1 MVLNEE
7 QRLLHSTIR
16 DFLSQRAPV
25 AALRE
30 LRDDPNPQ
38 GFDSSLWKELIDL
51 GVSSIVLSEE
61 HGGFGFG
68 WMGLG
73 AVMEEIGR
81 HLTATPMLSSIVIGA
96 ALVEAAD
103 DHHSS
108 DLLPEV
114 VAGTRNL
121 AFACDEGLRFNPA
134 ATAASLNNGLLQGE
148 KSFVLNGPGATDFLV
163 VARSLADSKGTDGL
177 SLILVPRDTAGVTV
191 NSIHSVDGHSFAQI
205 NFDQVAVDQQQIIGA
220 PDHAWDF
227 VGPILDRATLALSAE
242 MLGGARELLQRTL
255 AYLNDREQFDV
266 KIGSFQALQHRC
278 AQLFCQLELAQ
289 SVVYKGLSAIDQE
302 QQDVAKLAS
311 HAKVLAID
319 CYQKMS
325 NEAVQMHGGMGI
337 TDEVDIGL
345 FLKRSRVCNQIMGDS
360 SFHRERFAQLCG
372 Y

>member
-30 LRDDPNPQ
+30 LRDNGNPQ
-38 GFDSSLWKELIDL
+38 GFDSDLWNELIEL

-61 HGGFGFG
+61 QGGLGFG

-96 ALVEAAD
+96 ALVEAAA
-103 DHHSS
+103 DHHSN
-108 DLLPEV
+108 DLLPDV
-114 VAGTRNL
+114 VVGTRNL
-121 AFACDEGLRFNPA
+121 AFACDEGLRYNPG
-134 ATAASLNNGLLQGE
+134 ATAAALDNGLLQGE
-148 KSFVLNGPGATDFLV
+148 KTFVINGPGATDFLV
-163 VARSLADSKGTDGL
+163 LARTVADSKGTDGL
-177 SLILVPRDTAGVTV
+177 TLIVVPRDTAGVTV
-191 NSIHSVDGHSFAQI
+191 NPIHSADGHSFARV
-205 NFDQVAVDQQQIIGA
+205 NFNQVAVDQQQIVGV
-220 PDHAWDF
+220 PDRAWDF
-227 VGPILDRATLALSAE
+227 VSPVLDRATLALAAE
-242 MLGGARELLQRTL
+242 MLGGARELLERTL

-289 SVVYKGLSAIDQE
+289 SVVYKGLSAIDQG
-302 QQDVAKLAS
+302 QQDLAKLAS

-345 FLKRSRVCNQIMGDS
+345 FLKRSRVCNQILGDS
-360 SFHRERFAQLCG
+360 SFHRERFATLCG

>member
-1 MVLNEE
+1 MVLNEA

-16 DFLSQRAPV
+16 DFLNQRAPV
-25 AALRE
+25 VALRE
-30 LRDDPNPQ
+30 LRDNPNPQ
-38 GFDSSLWKELIDL
+38 GFDSDLWNELVEL
-51 GVSSIVLSEE
+51 GVSSIVLNEE
-61 HGGFGFG
+61 NGGLGFG

-96 ALVEAAD
+96 ALIEAAD
-103 DHHSS
+103 DHHST
-108 DLLPEV
+108 DLLPDV

-121 AFACDEGLRFNPA
+121 AFACDEGLRYNPG
-134 ATAASLNNGLLQGE
+134 ATAAALENGLLQGE
-148 KSFVLNGPGATDFLV
+148 KTFVINGPGATDFLV
-163 VARSLADSKGTDGL
+163 LARTAADSKGTDGL
-177 SLILVPRDTAGVTV
+177 SLILVPRDAAGVTV
-191 NSIHSVDGHSFAQI
+191 NRIHSVDGHSFAQI
-205 NFDQVAVDQQQIIGA
+205 KFDQVAVDNQQIIGV
-220 PDHAWDF
+220 PDRAWDT
-227 VGPILDRATLALSAE
+227 VAPILDRATLALAAE
-242 MLGGARELLQRTL
+242 MLGGARELLERTL

-289 SVVYKGLSAIDQE
+289 SVVYKGLSAIDQG

-345 FLKRSRVCNQIMGDS
+345 FLKRSRVCNQMLGDS
-360 SFHRERFAQLCG
+360 SFHRERFAKLCR

>member
-16 DFLSQRAPV
+16 DFLTERAPV

-30 LRDDPNPQ
+30 LRDNPNPQ
-38 GFDSSLWKELIDL
+38 GFDTELWQELIDL

-96 ALVEAAD
+96 TLLEAAA
-103 DHHSS
+103 DHHCA
-108 DLLPEV
+108 DVLPAV
-114 VAGTRNL
+114 IAGTRHL
-121 AFACDEGLRFNPA
+121 AFACDEGLRFNPG
-134 ATAASLNNGLLQGE
+134 ATAASLNNNLLQAE
-148 KSFVLNGPGATDFLV
+148 KSFVINGSGASDFLV
-163 VARSLADSKGTDGL
+163 LARSLPDSKGTDGL
-177 SLILVPRDTAGVTV
+177 SLILVPRDADGVTV
-191 NSIHSVDGHSFAQI
+191 NATHTVDGHSFAQVK
-205 NFDQVAVDQQQIIGA
+205 FDQVAIDSQQIVG
-220 PDHAWDF
+220 PRDSAWDF
-227 VGPILDRATLALSAE
+227 VSPVLDRATLALAAE
-242 MLGGARELLQRTL
+242 MLGGARELLDRTL

-278 AQLFCQLELAQ
+278 SQLFCQLELAQ
-289 SVVYKGLSAIDQE
+289 SVTYKGLSALDQG

-311 HAKVLAID
+311 HAKVMAID

-345 FLKRSRVCNQIMGDS
+345 FLKRSRVCNQILGDS
-360 SFHRERFAQLCG
+360 SFHRERFAKLCG

>member
-7 QRLLHSTIR
+7 QRLLQSTIR
-16 DFLSQRAPV
+16 DFLNQRAPV
-25 AALRE
+25 SALRE
-30 LRDDPNPQ
+30 LRDNPTPQ
-38 GFDSSLWKELIDL
+38 GFDTSLWRQLVDL
-51 GVSSIVLSEE
+51 GVSSIVLSEA

-81 HLTATPMLSSIVIGA
+81 HLTATPIFSSVVIGA
-96 ALVEAAD
+96 ALIEAAD
-103 DHHSS
+103 DHHSTEV
-108 DLLPEV
+108 LPEV
-114 VAGTRNL
+114 VAGTRTL
-121 AFACDEGLRFNPA
+121 AFACDEGLRFNPG
-134 ATAASLNNGLLQGE
+134 ATATLLNQGVLQGE
-148 KSFVLNGPGATDFLV
+148 KSFVLNGSGATDFLV
-163 VARSLADSKGTDGL
+163 LARTATDTKGIDGL
-177 SLILVPRDTAGVTV
+177 SLILVPRDAVGVTV
-191 NSIHSVDGHSFAQI
+191 NAIHSVDGHNFARVK
-205 NFDQVAVDQQQIIGA
+205 FDQVAVDHRQFVGA
-220 PDHAWDF
+220 PDQAWDF
-227 VGPILDRATLALSAE
+227 VSGVLDRATLALAAE
-242 MLGGARELLQRTL
+242 MLGGARELLERTL
-255 AYLNDREQFDV
+255 AYLNNREQFDV

-289 SVVYKGLSAIDQE
+289 SVVYKGLSAIDQG

-345 FLKRSRVCNQIMGDS
+345 FLKRSRVCNQILGDS
-360 SFHRERFAQLCG
+360 SFHRERFAKLCG